1 MTIIHPMRLTAS
13 RPASG
18 FTLVEIM
25 IVVAIIGVLAA
36 ISIPNFAKARSNAQ
50 VKVCVGN
57 LSQIEA
63 AKQQWGLE
71 AGRGNGDLPATSDLI
86 GATNYIKKTPVCPAG
101 GTYSFNP
108 IGSNAT
114 CTVTGHSY

>member
-1 MTIIHPMRLTAS
+1 MRLKNSSAA
-13 RPASG
+13 PAG

-50 VKVCVGN
+50 IKVCVEN
-57 LSQIEA
+57 MSQIES

-71 AGRGNGDLPATSDLI
+71 AGKGNGDIPVTTDLI
-86 GATNYIKKTPVCPAG
+86 GATNYMKKNPTA
-101 GTYSFNP
+101 SFMAP
-108 IGSNAT
+108 PM
-114 CTVTGHSY
+114 